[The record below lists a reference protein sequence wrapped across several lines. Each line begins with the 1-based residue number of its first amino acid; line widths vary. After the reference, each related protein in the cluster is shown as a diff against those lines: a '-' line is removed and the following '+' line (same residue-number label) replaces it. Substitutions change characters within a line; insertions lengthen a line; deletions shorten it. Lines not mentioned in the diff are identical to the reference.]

1 MENAQNKT
9 LLLSNLFYLL
19 ISVSQI
25 VTLSPKIVTQQECFF
40 FGFLQLKDFEQ
51 LEYYCNYVYELYKVV
66 LTLDYVYEF
75 FHDFWWPLVSIQL
88 SRSFP

>member
-1 MENAQNKT
+1 M
-9 LLLSNLFYLL
+9 
-19 ISVSQI
+19 
-25 VTLSPKIVTQQECFF
+25 FF

>member
-9 LLLSNLFYLL
+9 LLLSNLFLSFDFRVADCDPFTKDCYL
-19 ISVSQI
+19 
-25 VTLSPKIVTQQECFF
+25 TRMFFF
-40 FGFLQLKDFEQ
+40 FGLLQLKDFEQ

-75 FHDFWWPLVSIQL
+75 FHDFW
-88 SRSFP
+88 